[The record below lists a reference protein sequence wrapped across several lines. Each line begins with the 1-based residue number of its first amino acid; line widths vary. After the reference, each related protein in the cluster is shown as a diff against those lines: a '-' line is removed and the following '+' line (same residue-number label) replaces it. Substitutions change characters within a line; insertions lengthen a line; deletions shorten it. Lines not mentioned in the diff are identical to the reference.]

1 VGNRINDLFFNPITA
16 GQHPPLM
23 AARTEVASLATE
35 GEQVIMAAVIAI
47 NPGKP
52 FVQVAA
58 VDKSAEGL
66 LLYPAMN
73 HTRTN
78 HILIVLSHALIE
90 WTGVGACN

>member
-1 VGNRINDLFFNPITA
+1 
-16 GQHPPLM
+16 M
-23 AARTEVASLATE
+23 AT
-35 GEQVIMAAVIAI
+35 VIAI

-78 HILIVLSHALIE
+78 HFLIVLSHTLIE
-90 WTGVGACN
+90 RTGVWV

>member
-1 VGNRINDLFFNPITA
+1 
-16 GQHPPLM
+16 M
-23 AARTEVASLATE
+23 AT
-35 GEQVIMAAVIAI
+35 VIAI

-78 HILIVLSHALIE
+78 HLPATPHGLS
-90 WTGVGACN
+90 VN